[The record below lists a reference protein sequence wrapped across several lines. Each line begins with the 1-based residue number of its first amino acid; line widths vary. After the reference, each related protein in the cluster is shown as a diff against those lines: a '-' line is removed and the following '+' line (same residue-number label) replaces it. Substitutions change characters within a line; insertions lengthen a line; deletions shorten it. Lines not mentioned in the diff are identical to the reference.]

1 MLIDAAEDPRPA
13 GTARA
18 DGAGTAP
25 LTARLA
31 AGRGARR
38 GAVAEVLVRSLTGAE
53 ISAAHL
59 RAVAPDAL
67 HEAAAWHRVGPA
79 VFLALAPVTDDVGL
93 LGPLEA
99 AYVQQKMRQLRSLAD
114 LRAAGAALTA
124 AGVGWA
130 LLKGAAV
137 AQRWPR
143 PDMREYYDLDLLV
156 ERRRFATALDALV
169 GAGARLVDRNWPL
182 VRDQVRAELT
192 VQLPFGTG
200 LDLHW
205 DLVNAAPLRRELTFP
220 TEELLARA
228 VPLEVGST
236 EAPVLDPVDTLLH
249 LGYHTTLSG
258 GYRLLWLMDMASA
271 SADQADWA
279 LVRARARA
287 YGVEL
292 PLRLALDRAARVFP
306 LPAEATRPRR
316 RCATWRAVAAA
327 VDHVVPLPWTPGD
340 RRTARIVYQNARS
353 TTARSLAAT
362 WRDGLRRRGGPA
374 GTTEEANPLHLDVPD
389 TGARDAYLAVVQAAP
404 KP

>member
-1 MLIDAAEDPRPA
+1 MSGPGAA
-13 GTARA
+13 
-18 DGAGTAP
+18 
-25 LTARLA
+25 ARLA
-31 AGRGARR
+31 ARR

-53 ISAAHL
+53 ISTAHL

-67 HEAAAWHRVGPA
+67 HEAAAWHRVAPA
-79 VFLALAPVTDDVGL
+79 VFLALSRVTDDAELV
-93 LGPLEA
+93 GPLRA
-99 AYVQQKMRQLRSLAD
+99 AYHQQKLRQLRSLAD
-114 LRAAGAALTA
+114 LRAAGEALTA

-156 ERRRFATALDALV
+156 ERRRFGTALDALT

-205 DLVNAAPLRRELTFP
+205 DLVNSAPLRREFTFP
-220 TEELLARA
+220 TEELLDRA
-228 VPLEVGST
+228 VALPVGST

-258 GYRLLWLMDMASA
+258 GFRLLWLMDMAA
-271 SADQADWA
+271 ACGAGPDWA
-279 LVRARARA
+279 VVRARARA

-306 LPAEATRPRR
+306 LPGAATRPRR
-316 RCATWRAVAAA
+316 SCATWRAVAAA

-340 RRTARIVYQNARS
+340 RRTARTVYQNARS

-362 WRDGLRRRGGPA
+362 CRDGLQRRRGPLGAPEA
-374 GTTEEANPLHLDVPD
+374 ANPLHLAVPD
-389 TGARDAYLAVVQAAP
+389 AGARDAYLTAVHASP

>member
-1 MLIDAAEDPRPA
+1 MRLGVPDAGEGTRPA
-13 GTARA
+13 RTTR
-18 DGAGTAP
+18 T
-25 LTARLA
+25 
-31 AGRGARR
+31 AGRTTGRTAVRPDARR
-38 GAVAEVLVRSLTGAE
+38 GAVAEVLVRSLSGAE
-53 ISAAHL
+53 ISAGDL
-59 RAVAPDAL
+59 RDVAPDAL
-67 HEAAAWHRVGPA
+67 HEAAAWHRIGPA
-79 VFLALAPVTDDVGL
+79 VFLALSRVTDDAGL

-99 AYVQQKMRQLRSLAD
+99 AYNRQKMRQLRSLAD
-114 LRAAGAALTA
+114 LRTAGAALTA

-156 ERRRFATALDALV
+156 DRRRFSTALDALAD
-169 GAGARLVDRNWPL
+169 AGSRLVDLNWPL

-192 VQLPFGTG
+192 LQLPFGTG

-205 DLVNAAPLRRELTFP
+205 DLVNSAPLRREFTFP

-228 VPLEVGST
+228 VLLPVGST

-271 SADQADWA
+271 CGSEPDWA
-279 LVRARARA
+279 VVHGRARA

-292 PLRLALDRAARVFP
+292 PLRLALDRAARLFP
-306 LPAEATRPRR
+306 LPAGATRPAR
-316 RCATWRAVAAA
+316 RCATWRTLAAA
-327 VDHVVPLPWTPGD
+327 VDHVGPLPWTPGD

-362 WRDGLRRRGGPA
+362 CRDGLRRRGSSPA
-374 GTTEEANPLHLDVPD
+374 DAQAANPLHRAVPD
-389 TGARDAYLAVVQAAP
+389 TGARAEYLAVVHAP
-404 KP
+404 TKP